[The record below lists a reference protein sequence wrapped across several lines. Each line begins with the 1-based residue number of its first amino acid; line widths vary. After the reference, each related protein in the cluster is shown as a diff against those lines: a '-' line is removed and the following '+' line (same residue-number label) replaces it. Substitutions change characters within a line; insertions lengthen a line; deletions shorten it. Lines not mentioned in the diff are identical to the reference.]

1 MGVSWEWVHSCSC
14 ASLGAVPLC
23 IVLKCPHPLVVLCIS
38 VYRDLLAAPA
48 EPVLGPAFPSL
59 DPLNPSMEKE
69 EPRGQRP
76 SSQACQL
83 GLKLLRGPVAPP
95 PPRPS
100 WAPAFPGAQRGCP
113 TEEPQEATGTGAGAL
128 FGLGA
133 WLGFSG
139 GRGPARPQ

>member
-1 MGVSWEWVHSCSC
+1 MWVCHGNGYIAVVLPVWEPCLC
-14 ASLGAVPLC
+14 A
-23 IVLKCPHPLVVLCIS
+23 VLKCPHLLVVLCIS

-59 DPLNPSMEKE
+59 DSLNPSVEKE

-83 GLKLLRGPVAPP
+83 GLKLLRGPVGAAPS
-95 PPRPS
+95 RRRLRKQLVS
-100 WAPAFPGAQRGCP
+100 
-113 TEEPQEATGTGAGAL
+113 GAGAL

-133 WLGFSG
+133 WLGSRG
-139 GRGPARPQ
+139 GRQGLARPQ